1 MDGVR
6 VVMEKVTTLVTVHGE
21 VDMPSVHDIGN
32 QLRAALDHGGGARCL
47 VIDLRGVTFLDSA
60 GLHMLLDVH
69 RDLAQRGVDC
79 FLVVEHGSAAAR
91 LVEVTGLDAVLPTHH
106 RVGDALE
113 AARRCVE
120 HVVPGERTP
129 TR

>member
-1 MDGVR
+1 
-6 VVMEKVTTLVTVHGE
+6 
-21 VDMPSVHDIGN
+21 
-32 QLRAALDHGGGARCL
+32 
-47 VIDLRGVTFLDSA
+47 
-60 GLHMLLDVH
+60 MLLDVH

-79 FLVVEHGSAAAR
+79 FLVVEHGSATAR